1 LYNVKMTLD
10 YASMAPEKRRTVCEM
25 HVKKMHRKYRSVV
38 DALVVQR
45 IEGGV
50 TLCEAIRARASI
62 DQMELMKTLIFRRYV
77 GTTDTN
83 SNNMVRRQCGE
94 HQVFALIGSFLQ
106 VVTPGG
112 RILSVDEN
120 APKSTTLERWLTIN
134 QDTVFTAQKNGNLPR
149 RYLESLKVFAKKHE
163 AELVEFLKE
172 TRDSSV
178 PGDDEWAAR
187 NTASP
192 DWFGAA

>member
-1 LYNVKMTLD
+1 MTLD
-10 YASMAPEKRRTVCEM
+10 YASMAPEKRRVVCGM

-38 DALVVQR
+38 DALVVEC

-50 TLCEAIRARASI
+50 TLCEAIRARAPT

-83 SNNMVRRQCGE
+83 SNNM
-94 HQVFALIGSFLQ
+94 

-134 QDTVFTAQKNGNLPR
+134 QDTVFTAQKNGNLPH

-178 PGDDEWAAR
+178 PGDDEWAKR
-187 NTASP
+187 NVASP
-192 DWFGAA
+192 NWFVLE